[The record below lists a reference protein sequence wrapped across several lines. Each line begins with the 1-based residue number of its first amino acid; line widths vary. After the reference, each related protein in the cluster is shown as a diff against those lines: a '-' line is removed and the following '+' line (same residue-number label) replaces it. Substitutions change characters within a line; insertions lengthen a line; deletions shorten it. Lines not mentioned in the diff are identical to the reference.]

1 MADLVNPYA
10 NPYLPSFVNQRPVVN
25 GQPPVSVQ
33 PPMANYSQIH
43 SVKGFEGA
51 DAYCS
56 KLANGASEIV
66 AEEDPN
72 LARIYIL
79 AKDSNGQMFVQ
90 AHDMSAPVE
99 RPNPI
104 TMDDLS
110 VKMNQILDR
119 LNKLEGEKGNGDQS
133 VRSSSWKDAKQSGGA
148 GAQPGSRNGS
158 GGSGSTGS
166 IKPGTDEQS
175 TDLRSS

>member
-10 NPYLPSFVNQRPVVN
+10 NPYLPSFVNQRPSLN
-25 GQPPVSVQ
+25 SQAPLSV
-33 PPMANYSQIH
+33 PTAMANYSQIH
-43 SVKGFEGA
+43 SVKGFDGA
-51 DAYCS
+51 EAYCS

-79 AKDSNGQMFVQ
+79 AKDANGQMFIQ

-99 RPNPI
+99 RPKPI

-110 VKMNQILDR
+110 LKMSQILDR
-119 LNKLEGEKGNGDQS
+119 LNKLEGEKEYVDQP
-133 VRSSSWKDAKQSGGA
+133 VRASSWKDAKQSGGT
-148 GAQPGSRNGS
+148 GAQPGSRNGQNSPGSS
-158 GGSGSTGS
+158 GV
-166 IKPGTDEQS
+166 IKPGNGE
-175 TDLRSS
+175 